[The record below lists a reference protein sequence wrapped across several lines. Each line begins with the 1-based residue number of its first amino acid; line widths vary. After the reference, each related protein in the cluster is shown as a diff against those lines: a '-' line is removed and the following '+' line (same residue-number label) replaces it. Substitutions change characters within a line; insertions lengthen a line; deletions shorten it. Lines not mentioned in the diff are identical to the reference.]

1 MPDTRRPGDPNASAL
16 EIATPGVDGHP
27 VADHSSDIVIVGAG
41 VLGLCVAVELA
52 GRGRDVCVI
61 DPGGANA
68 SSVAAGMIAPA
79 FESLTAE
86 GDPDR
91 AALFRDAAALWPDTA
106 RRLGIALDTTPAIWR
121 GAEAPAVAARLRA
134 LGFDVQQDADRV
146 EAPGDV
152 RVDPAE
158 ALAAMIA
165 RLPRPVL
172 SARALDGRA
181 TDRGW
186 SLTTTAGPVTA
197 RQLILATGAAA
208 ALPGLPP
215 GIAAL
220 IDTIEPIAGQIG
232 RALHP
237 PGPGGV
243 RRGPD
248 GYVVAARDHWL
259 IGATMVAG
267 SRDPTPDPDQ
277 SRRLEAVAERLLD
290 RPLDGP
296 VAWTGGIRGSTA
308 DGLPLAGP
316 AGVPG
321 LHLALAPRRNGWLLG
336 PLVGR
341 MVADGIEGRPHG
353 AHTAALD
360 PLRFSRPAG

>member
-1 MPDTRRPGDPNASAL
+1 
-16 EIATPGVDGHP
+16 
-27 VADHSSDIVIVGAG
+27 
-41 VLGLCVAVELA
+41 
-52 GRGRDVCVI
+52 
-61 DPGGANA
+61 
-68 SSVAAGMIAPA
+68 
-79 FESLTAE
+79 
-86 GDPDR
+86 
-91 AALFRDAAALWPDTA
+91 
-106 RRLGIALDTTPAIWR
+106 
-121 GAEAPAVAARLRA
+121 ARLRA
-134 LGFDVQQDADRV
+134 LGFDVHQHADRV

-152 RVDPAE
+152 RVAPAE

-181 TDRGW
+181 TDQGW

-197 RQLILATGAAA
+197 RQVILATGAAA

-215 GIAAL
+215 AVAAL
-220 IDTIEPIAGQIG
+220 IDAIEPIAGQIG

-237 PGPGGV
+237 PGPEGV

-296 VAWTGGIRGSTA
+296 VSWTGGIRGSTP

-316 AGVPG
+316 AAAPG

-341 MVADGIEGRPHG
+341 IVADGIEGRPPV
-353 AHTAALD
+353 ARATALD
-360 PLRFSRPAG
+360 PLRFSPPAG